1 MKSFLRL
8 SVKAPYVLELTLV
21 PIRHLKAKE
30 ILVKTLL
37 SGISHGTELAIL
49 QGTTPTFSKEWR
61 EDYQI
66 YINGGKPSK
75 SYPTVLGY
83 ESVGE
88 IIEVGSGVNNFMAGD
103 IVWVDSPHQEYSIL
117 HVERHQIYKLPNKS
131 FIRRAIFLAL
141 TRVALAGIHDAR
153 IKIGD
158 RVAVFGLGTVG
169 LITTQLAQL
178 ASSEDCFG
186 IDPIEMRRK
195 TARKFLKYC
204 FDPSKEDV
212 GEKIHETMNGGGVD
226 VAIET
231 SGSPE
236 ALHQAIRSCKKGGRV
251 VTVGTYRQGAA
262 EVFLGE
268 EWHRNRIELISSMS
282 VNGCVSRDY
291 PLWTLDRLNN
301 TALQLLVGNK
311 IEVESFI
318 THVYPFRQATKA
330 YQYLMEH
337 PENTIKI
344 ALDYTSR

>member
-1 MKSFLRL
+1 M
-8 SVKAPYVLELTLV
+8 LELTRV
-21 PIRHLKAKE
+21 PLRSLKAKE

-37 SGISHGTELAIL
+37 SGISHGTELAVL

-61 EDYQI
+61 KDYQI
-66 YINGGKPSK
+66 YIKGKPSK
-75 SYPTVLGY
+75 SYPAVLGY

-88 IIEVGSGVNNFMAGD
+88 IIEVGQGVNNFKVGD

-117 HVERHQIYKLPNKS
+117 NIKRHQIYKLPSKN
-131 FIRRAIFLAL
+131 FIRQGIFLAL
-141 TRVALAGIHDAR
+141 TRVALAGVHDAR

-158 RVAVFGLGTVG
+158 RIAVFGLGTVG

-186 IDPIEMRRK
+186 IDPIELRRK
-195 TARKFLKYC
+195 IAGKFLKYC

-212 GEKIHETMNGGGVD
+212 GEKIHETMKGGGVD

-251 VTVGTYRQGAA
+251 VTVGTYRRGAA

-268 EWHRNRIELISSMS
+268 EWHKNRIELISSMS
-282 VNGCVSRDY
+282 VNGCVPRDY
-291 PLWTLDRLNN
+291 PLWTLDRLNT
-301 TALQLLVGNK
+301 TAFQLLVGNK
-311 IEVESFI
+311 IEVEPFI
-318 THVYPFRQATKA
+318 THVYPFQQATKA
-330 YQYLMEH
+330 YQYLIEH
-337 PENTIKI
+337 SDSTVKI
-344 ALDYTSR
+344 ALDYISRQKDKYENR